1 MKRLSVYLLTLLV
14 LISCSNT
21 KVLEKG
27 QTRLKENKIV
37 IEGNDGPKPNALTS
51 YLKQKSNTYFI
62 GKWSPGLNIYNWCNG
77 KGKGWDKFCKG
88 LGEAPVIFDSTLVE
102 ASVVNLKNH
111 LDYLGYYNSDIQT
124 DISTKDKEV
133 TVTYTIVPGRTYTVR
148 EVNYIIKNP
157 DLNQIL
163 SKNPSDQS
171 IQKGSKLS
179 QSILDKESERIAKLF
194 KNNGYYKISKNYFFY
209 YADTT
214 DVTSKGGY
222 ADLMMKME
230 DYTINESPSQ
240 AQPHRAFKIGNIRY
254 NLSPG
259 MKVNP
264 KFLEELNRIKSGE
277 PYSEDVINMTY
288 SRFSSIPMFNTV
300 NIALVEADSTTVNCA
315 IALSQS
321 KLQSIKV
328 GLEGSFNSTGLFGV
342 TPSLSYA
349 HKNIFGGGEQFSIS
363 LQGNFQFKF
372 NDPTRATEYAIS
384 TSLVFPKFLLLPS
397 RLFNSVIPQTEVTLS
412 FNGQDRP
419 EYRRSIVS
427 TSYGYKWNQTKKMYY
442 NVVPVKFNLVRI
454 FDIDPEFY
462 QKLRDPYLINAYQ
475 DHLDFGSNATM
486 LYTTDHAVNPKHTY
500 FYTRLSLNGSGN
512 ILWFF
517 RNLMPKDS
525 VGKSTIASV
534 PFAQYVRAEVSAVQ
548 TIRFGKDDKLALA
561 GRLLAG
567 AGYAYGNSSAL
578 PFEQLFT
585 AGGANSLRGWRAR
598 TVGPGGA
605 PLDESFEISN
615 QTGDI
620 HLEANLEFRY
630 PLFWKLWG
638 ATFIDAGNIWNLD
651 TGEDRDPLS
660 LFHFKDFIKTCA
672 LDWGIGLRLD
682 FDMLLIRVDWGLKT
696 YDPRQGSWCGPKQW
710 FTADGYAL
718 NFGIGYPF

>member
-1 MKRLSVYLLTLLV
+1 MNRSLTYLFFILAFA
-14 LISCSNT
+14 SCSNT
-21 KVLEKG
+21 KVLEQG

-37 IEGNDGPKPNALTS
+37 IEGKDGPKANELNS
-51 YLKQKSNTYFI
+51 YVKQKSNTYFI

-77 KGKGWDKFCKG
+77 KGKGWDNFCKK
-88 LGEAPVIFDSTLVE
+88 LGTAPVIFDSTLVE
-102 ASVVNLKNH
+102 ASVANMKNH
-111 LDYLGYYNSDIQT
+111 LDYLGYYNSDIKT
-124 DISTKDKEV
+124 EVVTKDKET
-133 TVTYTIVPGRTYTVR
+133 TVTYSVTPGNTYSIR
-148 EVNYIIKNP
+148 EINYVIKNA
-157 DLNQIL
+157 DLNRIL
-163 SKNPSDQS
+163 SNNPSDNS
-171 IQKGSKLS
+171 IKKGTRLS
-179 QSILDKESERIAKLF
+179 QSILDKESERLTKLF
-194 KNNGYYKISKNYFFY
+194 KNNGYFKISKNYFFY

-214 DVTSKGGY
+214 NTSSKGGF

-230 DYTINESPSQ
+230 DYTINENESQ
-240 AQPHRAFKIGNIRY
+240 AQPHRAYKIGKINYR
-254 NLSPG
+254 LAPG

-264 KFLEELNRIKSGE
+264 KFLQELNRIKSGE
-277 PYSEDVINMTY
+277 LYSEEVINATY
-288 SRFSSIPMFNTV
+288 TRFSSIPMFNTV
-300 NIALVEADSTTVNCA
+300 NIAVAEADSETVNCT

-342 TPSLSYA
+342 SPSLSYS
-349 HKNIFGGGEQFSIS
+349 HKNIFGGGEQFNIS

-384 TSLVFPKFLLLPS
+384 SSLVFPKFLLLPS
-397 RLFNSVIPQTEVTLS
+397 SLFNLVIPQTEVSLS
-412 FNGQDRP
+412 FSGQDRP

-427 TSYGYKWNQTKKMYY
+427 TSYGYKWNQTKNMFY
-442 NVVPVKFNLVRI
+442 NVNPLKFNLVRI

-462 QKLRDPYLINAYQ
+462 RKLRDPYLINAYQ
-475 DHLDFGSNATM
+475 DHLDFGANGT
-486 LYTTDHAVNPKHTY
+486 LYYTTDPSVNPKRTY
-500 FYTRLSLNGSGN
+500 FYTRLTLNGSGN
-512 ILWFF
+512 VLWLF

-525 VGKSTIASV
+525 TGSATIASV

-548 TIRFGKDDKLALA
+548 TVRFGKDDKLALA

-567 AGYAYGNSSAL
+567 AGYAYGNSHAL

-651 TGEDRDPLS
+651 TGEDRDPRS

-682 FDMLLIRVDWGLKT
+682 FDMLLIRVDWGWKT